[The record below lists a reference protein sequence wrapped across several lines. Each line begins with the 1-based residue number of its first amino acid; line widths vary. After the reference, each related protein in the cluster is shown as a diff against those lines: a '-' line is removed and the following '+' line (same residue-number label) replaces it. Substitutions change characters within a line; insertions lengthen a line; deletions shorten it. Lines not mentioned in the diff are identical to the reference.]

1 MSGHPLRKYARHVQK
16 QLIEAG
22 LPKPGYQWCLA
33 MVQRAY
39 SHAVE
44 STTSI
49 PARKDK
55 LVKDIL
61 PIAKLQLE
69 VEGRYRMP
77 SGGVLKPLSRH

>member
-1 MSGHPLRKYARHVQK
+1 MA
-16 QLIEAG
+16 EG

-39 SHAVE
+39 SNAVE

-49 PARKDK
+49 PARKAK
-55 LVKDIL
+55 LAESIL
-61 PIAKLQLE
+61 SIAKLQLE

-77 SGGVLKPLSRH
+77 SGGVLKPLLRH